1 MERTEILNHLKAY
14 IPISDDAFELFMSLM
29 EQKTVKKNKYVYK
42 CGDSKLPFLWIK
54 SGYLMT
60 YYTDYKNH
68 DHVMQ
73 FGSTMWWTG
82 DLEAILQQKP
92 TRYSVKAITD
102 AEVYELSLQN
112 FEKLVQQQPVFE
124 KYFRIIYQNS
134 LISHQK
140 RIINNISLNAQEKY
154 DAFTQK
160 FPKIELT
167 VPQKYIASYLGMT
180 PEFLSTIK
188 SQRLKEQRKSD

>member
-1 MERTEILNHLKAY
+1 MDKSDILKHLQTY
-14 IPISDDAFELFMSLM
+14 ISLSNEAFEFFTNILELKSI
-29 EQKTVKKNKYVYK
+29 KKNKYIYK
-42 CGDSKLPFLWIK
+42 CGDSKLPFVWIK

-60 YYTDYKNH
+60 YYTDLKNH

-82 DLEAILQQKP
+82 DLEAILKQRP
-92 TRYSVKAITD
+92 TRYTVKAITD
-102 AEVYELSLQN
+102 AEVFELSLAN
-112 FEKLVQQQPVFE
+112 FEKLVATYPIFE
-124 KYFRIIYQNS
+124 RYFRVIYQNS

-188 SQRLKEQRKSD
+188 SQRLREQRKQD

>member
-1 MERTEILNHLKAY
+1 MDTTEIQKHLQSYIPLTNEAFAYFLNVLELKA
-14 IPISDDAFELFMSLM
+14 I
-29 EQKTVKKNKYVYK
+29 KKNKFVYK
-42 CGDSKLPFLWIK
+42 CGDSKLPFVWIK

-60 YYTDYKNH
+60 FYSDLKNH

-82 DLEAILQQKP
+82 DMEAILKQQP

-102 AEVYELSLQN
+102 AEIFELSISN
-112 FEKLVQQQPVFE
+112 FEKLVEQHPVFE
-124 KYFRIIYQNS
+124 RYFRIIYQNS

-154 DAFTQK
+154 DSFTQK

-167 VPQKYIASYLGMT
+167 IPQKYIASYLGMT

-188 SQRLKEQRKSD
+188 SQRLKEQRKQD